1 MATDSG
7 EGTVEQTGERFE
19 DVDWD
24 ELGGFTLPRRTLA
37 FAVSVAVY
45 AAVLAYDYFIV
56 AQGQPTI
63 PVAGW
68 DISAVDWLFLLTLL
82 TFFFYGVVPL
92 AVNRR
97 LTVHYWRQFRKN
109 RAAVVSLVY
118 LLVIF
123 VVGTVGT
130 AFIEPPQL
138 DTLAAYQPPVFAS
151 VESSVPVSC
160 VGETMN
166 GQCQGSW
173 EHPLGT
179 TGQGKDI
186 LKMVIF
192 GMKVSMQVG
201 LIATFI
207 TILLAT
213 AVGTTAAYLGGYVDE
228 ILMRY
233 VDIQLTFPTFFLYL
247 LLVYL
252 FGGSLFLLILIFGLT
267 GWGGIARLVR
277 SEALQRSEEE
287 FIRAAN
293 GAGASTPYVIWRHLV
308 PNVSNTVITAATL
321 TIPGLI
327 LAEAALSFL
336 GLGDPTVPSWGRVIA
351 DGRGDLSSAWWIST
365 IPGFFLFFTIL
376 AFNFLG
382 DALRD
387 ALDPRQ
393 EGES

>member
-1 MATDSG
+1 MATEPKS
-7 EGTVEQTGERFE
+7 EVERFE

-24 ELGGFTLPRRTLA
+24 ELGGVAVGRRTLGFLLA
-37 FAVSVAVY
+37 LVGFFT
-45 AAVLAYDYFIV
+45 VLAYDLFV
-56 AQGQPTI
+56 VPDNQPTF
-63 PVAGW
+63 PAFGW
-68 DISAVDWLFLLTLL
+68 DVSAVDWLFGLTLL
-82 TFFFYGVVPL
+82 VLFVYGVVPL
-92 AVNRR
+92 ATNRR
-97 LTVHYWRQFRKN
+97 LTAHYWRQFRKN
-109 RAAVVSLVY
+109 RAAVASLAF

-130 AFIEPPQL
+130 MFITPPQL
-138 DTLAAYQPPVFAS
+138 NTLEAYQPPVFSS
-151 VESSVPVSC
+151 VSSSVPITC
-160 VGETMN
+160 VGETVG

-192 GMKVSMQVG
+192 GMRVSMQVG

-207 TILLAT
+207 IIVLAT
-213 AVGTTAAYLGGYVDE
+213 TVGTTAAYLGGWVDE
-228 ILMRY
+228 LLMRY

-252 FGGSLFLLILIFGLT
+252 FGGSLFLLIVIFGIT
-267 GWGGIARLVR
+267 GWGAIARLVR

-287 FIRAAN
+287 FVQAAR
-293 GAGASTPYVIWRHLV
+293 GAGASTPYVLWRHLV

-336 GLGDPTVPSWGRVIA
+336 GLGDPTIPSWGRVIA
-351 DGRGDLSSAWWIST
+351 DGRGDLSTAWWIST

-387 ALDPRQ
+387 SLDPRQ
-393 EGES
+393 EGGS